1 MINDSTKRELWK
13 SGEGRC
19 ARCGRPLVYE
29 ETVIDHIFPKSLG
42 GADHID
48 NLRLLC
54 KQCNSKLSNRAYF
67 SEYAFK
73 EYLKQ
78 FLDQD
83 VRFENV
89 CMDTPAETSDGQK
102 ILFDITFTRKLHGK
116 EEMFAIEV
124 KEMLAATDQ
133 RILSAIRQLSYYKQA
148 CPNINYILAVPTLLA
163 SEYRQRVKTAGI
175 TLWDSETLR
184 LGVPDIAL
192 PVCAA
197 PDQYDELIA
206 KLKQCRPG
214 YEDWQVYQKL
224 VGEILFALF
233 CPPLDPVSE
242 QNSDAN
248 YANRRDYI
256 IPNYSEYGYWMYLR
270 DRYKA
275 EFIVVDAKNSA
286 HEIGKD
292 DILQVAHYLKE
303 KGVGLFGLIFSRCGG
318 DPSSAIHLRDIWQS
332 ENKMI
337 VILSD
342 NDVEQMLLG
351 KQRGNDP
358 SRIIIEKIQEFRQ
371 KI

>member
-1 MINDSTKRELWK
+1 M
-13 SGEGRC
+13 
-19 ARCGRPLVYE
+19 P
-29 ETVIDHIFPKSLG
+29 
-42 GADHID
+42 
-48 NLRLLC
+48 
-54 KQCNSKLSNRAYF
+54 
-67 SEYAFK
+67 
-73 EYLKQ
+73 
-78 FLDQD
+78 
-83 VRFENV
+83 
-89 CMDTPAETSDGQK
+89 
-102 ILFDITFTRKLHGK
+102 
-116 EEMFAIEV
+116 
-124 KEMLAATDQ
+124 
-133 RILSAIRQLSYYKQA
+133 
-148 CPNINYILAVPTLLA
+148 
-163 SEYRQRVKTAGI
+163 YRQRVKTAGI

-256 IPNYSEYGYWMYLR
+256 IPNYSEYGHWMYLR

-318 DPSSAIHLRDIWQS
+318 DPSSEIHLRDIWQS